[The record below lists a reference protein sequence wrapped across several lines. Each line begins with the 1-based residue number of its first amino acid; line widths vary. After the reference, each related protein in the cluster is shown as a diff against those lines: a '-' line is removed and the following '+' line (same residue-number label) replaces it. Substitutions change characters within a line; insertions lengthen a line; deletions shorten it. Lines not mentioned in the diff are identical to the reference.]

1 MVSMTLLSSTVVVSS
16 VAAGEMGTDAM
27 VEGTNTSPTQG
38 AIGAEA
44 TPILAPRVL
53 LMFPPV
59 GMEAQVVADV
69 VRGSLLFGVGVAT
82 FLIPAGT
89 PNAPTAGRD

>member
-1 MVSMTLLSSTVVVSS
+1 MAT
-16 VAAGEMGTDAM
+16 GEPGTDAM
-27 VEGTNTSPTQG
+27 VVGNFTCPNQG
-38 AIGAEA
+38 SVGVVA

-59 GMEAQVVADV
+59 GMEAQVMADV

-89 PNAPTAGRD
+89 APVPTAGRL

>member
-1 MVSMTLLSSTVVVSS
+1 MVSTTLLSSTVVVSS
-16 VAAGEMGTDAM
+16 VAAGEIGTDAM
-27 VEGTNTSPTQG
+27 VVGILTSPTQG
-38 AIGAEA
+38 AVGVVA

-59 GMEAQVVADV
+59 GMEAQVVVVV
-69 VRGSLLFGVGVAT
+69 VRGSLLFGVGVAI

-89 PNAPTAGRD
+89 PPAPTAGRL

>member
-1 MVSMTLLSSTVVVSS
+1 M
-16 VAAGEMGTDAM
+16 AAGEIGTDAM
-27 VEGTNTSPTQG
+27 VVGIFTSPNQG
-38 AIGAEA
+38 AVGVVA

-59 GMEAQVVADV
+59 GMEAQIVVV
-69 VRGSLLFGVGVAT
+69 VGVDQGSLLFGVGVAT

-89 PNAPTAGRD
+89 PNAPTAGRL